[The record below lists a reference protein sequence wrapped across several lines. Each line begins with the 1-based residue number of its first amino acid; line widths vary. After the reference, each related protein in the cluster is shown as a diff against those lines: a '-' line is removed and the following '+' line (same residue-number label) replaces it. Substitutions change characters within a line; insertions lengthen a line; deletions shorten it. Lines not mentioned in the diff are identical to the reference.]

1 MADAK
6 LKVHGREGR
15 ELRQRLADERQIRV
29 DSRGPAHRAYQRQ
42 AGLEQH
48 PGDGIAVQLQLGGDS
63 ADAPAFGMV
72 VAQYLRFNFWG
83 KDQGVFS
90 GWNGIGEYDS
100 AESPDARIP
109 AAPDGRSG
117 SARAAMTWISSLSVR
132 LPVEQAAAVAGNP
145 DASLSAVGPGIDAG
159 VRHGRDGHDARLDS
173 DCRQSALTGDAPAE
187 RIPRRSSG
195 CRDHN
200 SCRSARGRGSRRT
213 GSVFRG
219 YPLALRA
226 NGESTA
232 TCAS

>member
-1 MADAK
+1 M
-6 LKVHGREGR
+6 
-15 ELRQRLADERQIRV
+15 
-29 DSRGPAHRAYQRQ
+29 
-42 AGLEQH
+42 
-48 PGDGIAVQLQLGGDS
+48 QLGGNR

-83 KDQGVFS
+83 KDPGQFS

-109 AAPDGRSG
+109 ATPGGRSD
-117 SARAAMTWISSLSVR
+117 SARAAMLWVSSLSVR
-132 LPVEQAAAVAGNP
+132 LPVEQAGAVAGNP

-159 VRHGRDGHDARLDS
+159 VRHGRDDRDARLDS
-173 DCRQSALTGDAPAE
+173 DGRQTVLTGDVLAA
-187 RIPRRSSG
+187 RIPQCSSG
-195 CRDHN
+195 CRDHK
-200 SCRSARGRGSRRT
+200 SCRSARGCGSRRT
-213 GSVFRG
+213 GSVFRE